1 MADGVGKALLTV
13 KRAAKFYG
21 NKLVFKE
28 VSCEIGPG
36 EIMLVA
42 GPNGAGK
49 STLMRIMAGLSM
61 QSAGEISLNLDPED
75 VAYLGH
81 STFIYP
87 GLSALE
93 NLKFWGSM
101 YGLRPSRDNLM
112 AQLKRVGL
120 ERVAEEKAGSFSRGM
135 AQRLNL
141 ARIYLVE
148 PKLIF
153 LDEPGTGLDH
163 RSMALLRREITAF
176 RSRGTSIIWISHHV
190 FEDTALADKVL
201 ALSGKKVEY
210 FGPASGYSPEP
221 VAILDGAAC

>member
-1 MADGVGKALLTV
+1 MTADSGKPLLTV

-21 NKLVFKE
+21 SKLVFKE
-28 VSCEIGPG
+28 ISCEVGPG
-36 EIMLVA
+36 QIMLVA

-49 STLMRIMAGLSM
+49 STLMRIMAGLSKP
-61 QSAGEISLNLDPED
+61 SAGDVSLNLEPED

-87 GLSALE
+87 GMSALA

-101 YGLRPSRDNLM
+101 YDLSPSRDELM
-112 AQLKRVGL
+112 QLLKRVGL
-120 ERVAEEKAGSFSRGM
+120 ERAAEEKAGSFSRGM

-153 LDEPGTGLDH
+153 LDEPGTGLDPK
-163 RSMALLRREITAF
+163 SLATLRREIVGF
-176 RSRGTSIIWISHHV
+176 RDRGTSVVWISHHV
-190 FEDTALADKVL
+190 AEDTALADIVL
-201 ALSGKKVEY
+201 AIGGRKVEY
-210 FGPASGYSPEP
+210 FGAASGYAPE
-221 VAILDGAAC
+221 VEAC